1 MRRRAVWKIIGALI
15 VIALVLFFVVKTS
28 HSNNCPA
35 SYPSC
40 GAGYVPAHV
49 DDPADD
55 GAGHVAP

>member
-1 MRRRAVWKIIGALI
+1 MWKIIGALI